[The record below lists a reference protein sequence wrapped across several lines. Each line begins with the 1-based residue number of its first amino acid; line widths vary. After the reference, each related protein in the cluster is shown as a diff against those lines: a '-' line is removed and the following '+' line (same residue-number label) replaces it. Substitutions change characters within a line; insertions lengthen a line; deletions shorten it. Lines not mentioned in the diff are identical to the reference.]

1 MCVGAL
7 PRGTP
12 IETAL
17 HARKRRA
24 WDPDN
29 ASPAP
34 GVLLLSAPAESALRV
49 ITPPPLGA
57 AMEVEVEVESLDE
70 SIVMQIPVS
79 PTMFIEAPRP
89 RPGPVRPLRDA
100 EIEFAVNYGS
110 ESDGSDSEE
119 DETLVPPV
127 LTRVFQGTLDTP
139 IDEGPQ
145 VLQKKKSRL
154 TNADVYGDDSTNA
167 PIFINEDLPKPMKQL
182 LWSVKNELK
191 PKPFKYVWVQDGKIL
206 LKREDPED
214 RKIWVI
220 RTADD
225 LARVKAEAGRAQ
237 KAKAANT

>member
-1 MCVGAL
+1 MKEKERNVEIVGL
-7 PRGTP
+7 NWKKDEDVMGTVKSLASKLNIDP
-12 IETAL
+12 KTICEIKKVGEEKLVDKTAVGGKNGGGG
-17 HARKRRA
+17 AGEK
-24 WDPDN
+24 
-29 ASPAP
+29 S
-34 GVLLLSAPAESALRV
+34 S
-49 ITPPPLGA
+49 PPP
-57 AMEVEVEVESLDE
+57 
-70 SIVMQIPVS
+70 
-79 PTMFIEAPRP
+79 PRP
-89 RPGPVRPLRDA
+89 RSL
-100 EIEFAVNYGS
+100 
-110 ESDGSDSEE
+110 
-119 DETLVPPV
+119 V
-127 LTRVFQGTLDTP
+127 LTLSSRADRDQWLT
-139 IDEGPQ
+139 
-145 VLQKKKSRL
+145 KKKTRL